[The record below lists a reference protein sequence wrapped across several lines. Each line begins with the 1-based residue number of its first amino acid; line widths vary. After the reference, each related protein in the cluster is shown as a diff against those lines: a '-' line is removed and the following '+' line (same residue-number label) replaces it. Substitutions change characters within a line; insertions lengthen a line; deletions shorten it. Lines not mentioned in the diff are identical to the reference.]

1 MGKKFNHVLHSSNM
15 NQLTLNQT
23 MALTEID
30 FLKKLLLLTSNYKS
44 RGIVLLNFM
53 TLQIRIIVQNI
64 IRSTFNKN
72 YSNILITLY
81 NDWQ

>member
-15 NQLTLNQT
+15 NQLTLNRT

-64 IRSTFNKN
+64 IRSTFIKN